1 MKLMKNVLTKTLIVA
16 LSLLLAPIL
25 ARANDGL
32 EISVLVNGKP
42 ISQFDIQQQAK
53 LLLVTS
59 NIQPSADNLK
69 RAQQRGL
76 EQLIENVLRRQ
87 EAEKH
92 SIRVSKKETD
102 QAIKRI
108 IGAEQSV
115 DQFIAFLKKNGIYQ
129 SRLYDHVQ
137 TDLLWR
143 KFIQQRIVPRI
154 ILNQSQVDT
163 QLSQTTQDLKQ
174 PNFLMSWIV
183 LPFENK
189 QAETKARQLAN
200 ELRKQLRQGASF
212 DSLARNFSRGPNADQ
227 GGDLGWIPQNA
238 LPPPLRQFAKRSKP
252 STISQPIRLAD
263 GFYLVYLRDRREA
276 EDAPAEK
283 IRLHLLSLRVP
294 VARGT
299 SALKLQK
306 RVQSQFPK
314 CDKARDYAQTIGGN
328 MSDLGFVPASDL
340 SESLSRKLRR
350 AKIGA
355 IVPSVTQDNVQE
367 FLALC
372 DRKVE
377 AQQIASRRSIEN
389 RMLSE
394 EAQMRA
400 RQMLLNL
407 RREANVEQK

>member
-1 MKLMKNVLTKTLIVA
+1 MKNTLTKTLIIA
-16 LSLLLAPIL
+16 LSLFLAPL
-25 ARANDGL
+25 MTRANDGL
-32 EISVLVNGKP
+32 EIAVLVNGRP
-42 ISQFDIQQQAK
+42 ISQFDIQQQTK

-59 NIQPSADNLK
+59 NIQPSADNLE
-69 RAQQRGL
+69 RAQQRSL

-92 SIRVSKKETD
+92 SIRVSQEETD

-108 IGAEQSV
+108 IGAGQSV
-115 DQFIAFLKKNGIYQ
+115 DQFIAFLKKNGIYE

-163 QLSQTTQDLKQ
+163 QLSQAALDLNQ

-189 QAETKARQLAN
+189 KAEIKARQLAN
-200 ELRKQLRQGASF
+200 QLRQQLRQGASF

-227 GGDLGWIPQNA
+227 GGDLGWIPRNA
-238 LPPPLRQFAKRSKP
+238 LPPPLQQFAKRSKP

-328 MSDLGFVPASDL
+328 MNDLGFVPASDL
-340 SESLSRKLRR
+340 SENLSRKLRR

-355 IVPSVTQDNVQE
+355 IVPSLTQGDVQE

-377 AQQIASRRSIEN
+377 AQQIASRRAIEN

-394 EAQMRA
+394 EAQIRA

-407 RREANVEQK
+407 RREANVEQR